1 MRQFAKMWGFL
12 VGNHRLRAVLVV
24 LGMVVASGI
33 SNTAEAGD
41 SAMARLGM
49 NLAGPADWNTELP
62 FVDVFRM
69 SRPWISQRKD
79 QGWGK
84 GPDLEL
90 DEYGWVKRLEP
101 DCWAETLMC
110 TIDGGHY
117 PSGRYTVLY
126 EGRGKL
132 GAWGAGSVESEQP
145 GRVVLNVD
153 SSKGAIFLRLLETDP
168 SDYIRRI
175 RVIMP
180 GFEAAHR
187 ENPWHPAFLE
197 RWRGVACLRFMDF
210 MHTNG
215 STIRTWAQRPTP
227 EDATFSHKGIA
238 LELLIDLCNRLDAD
252 PWFCMPHQADDD
264 YVQRFARMAR
274 ERLDPGR
281 KVYIEYSNETWNGMF
296 AQNRY
301 AGEQGIKLGFA
312 EKPWEAA
319 WRYTAYRSVQIFR
332 IWEEVFGGRDRLVRV
347 LPSQAANP
355 YVSERIV
362 EWQDAYKHAD
372 ALAIAPYISMNLS
385 PGGKPDAKE
394 VADWTVEQVLDYLQS
409 KSLPESIEWIRGSKA
424 VADKY
429 GLKLMAYEGGQHM
442 VGVGGGENIEKLT
455 ALLHQAN
462 AHRRIADAYDTYYR
476 AWEQAGGDLLCHFSS
491 VSRWSKWGSWG
502 LLQFSDDDLAASP
515 KFMAT
520 LRWAGQL
527 GQPVWELK

>member
-1 MRQFAKMWGFL
+1 VKFAKMWGF
-12 VGNHRLRAVLVV
+12 VMNNNHHRAVLVV

-33 SNTAEAGD
+33 SNTTEAGD
-41 SAMARLGM
+41 SAKARLGM

-84 GPDLEL
+84 GPELEL
-90 DEYGWVKRLEP
+90 DEHGWVKRLEP

-145 GRVVLNVD
+145 GRLVLNVD

-168 SDYIRRI
+168 ADYIRRI

-180 GFEAAHR
+180 GFETVYR
-187 ENPWHPAFLE
+187 ENPWHPVFLE

-215 STIRTWAQRPTP
+215 SSIRTWAERPTP
-227 EDATFSHKGIA
+227 EEATFSHQGIA

-252 PWFCMPHQADDD
+252 PWFCMPHEADDD
-264 YVQRFARMAR
+264 YVRRFAQMAR
-274 ERLDPGR
+274 ERLDPER
-281 KVYIEYSNETWNGMF
+281 KVYIEYSNETWNGIF

-319 WRYTAYRSVQIFR
+319 WRYTAHRSVQIFR
-332 IWEEVFGGRDRLVRV
+332 IWEEVLGGRDRLVRV

-355 YVSERIV
+355 YVAEQILT
-362 EWQDAYKHAD
+362 WQEAYKHAD
-372 ALAIAPYISMNLS
+372 ALGIAPYISMNLQV
-385 PGGKPDAKE
+385 GGKPDAAQ
-394 VADWTVEQVLDYLQS
+394 VARWSVQQVMDYVENTA
-409 KSLPESIEWIRGSKA
+409 LPRSVEWIEANKKI
-424 VADKY
+424 ADRY
-429 GLKLMAYEGGQHM
+429 GLTLVAYEVGQHL
-442 VGVGGGENIEKLT
+442 VGVGEATNIEALT
-455 ALLHQAN
+455 TLLHQAN
-462 AHRRIADAYDTYYR
+462 AHRRMGEVYERYYT
-476 AWEQAGGDLLCHFSS
+476 AWEQAGGDMLCHFSS
-491 VSRWSKWGSWG
+491 VGRWSKWGSWG
-502 LLQFSDDDLAASP
+502 LLQFYDDDPAASP

-520 LRWAGQL
+520 MRWAGRL
-527 GQPVWELK
+527 GQPVRESK